1 MFIAAPLLFDA
12 SICLAARA
20 HLRLTPQEPDSP
32 EKIILSIDKVEKLA
46 GMKVTITYDPAR
58 LRFVTADK
66 AEGLSSFMHVVNDH
80 NPGTVIIVMASA
92 TGVSGT
98 NLPLFFLEF
107 ALQDTDADSTTT
119 ISVSQAQL
127 MDENLQEIH
136 GDNPTYSF

>member
-12 SICLAARA
+12 AICLAASA
-20 HLRLTPQEPDSP
+20 HLRLTPQEPDAP

-46 GMKVTITYDPAR
+46 GIKVTITYDPER

-66 AEGLSSFMHVVNDH
+66 AEGLTSFMHVVNDH
-80 NPGTVIIVMASA
+80 HPGTVIIVMASA

-98 NLPLFFLEF
+98 DLPLFLLEF
-107 ALQDTDADSTTT
+107 AIQDADADTATT
-119 ISVSQAQL
+119 IFVSQAQL